1 MIKKNKKDVL
11 EIFNRL
17 KKILAAK
24 PPIQAMV
31 SEVRMMKFKVKP
43 IAGDVSFLQLNNK
56 HLIETLWS
64 LGKLDETFHK
74 EFRYINADQR
84 EVFFRIFDD
93 LYQQFQNQLNKVN
106 IKSELKTNLPQLLE
120 LEIFKELPTNKRS
133 N

>member
-24 PPIQAMV
+24 PSIQDMV

-43 IAGDVSFLQLNNK
+43 ITGDVSFLQLNNK

-74 EFRYINADQR
+74 EFRYINANQK

-93 LYQQFQNQLNKVN
+93 LYQQFQSQLNKVN